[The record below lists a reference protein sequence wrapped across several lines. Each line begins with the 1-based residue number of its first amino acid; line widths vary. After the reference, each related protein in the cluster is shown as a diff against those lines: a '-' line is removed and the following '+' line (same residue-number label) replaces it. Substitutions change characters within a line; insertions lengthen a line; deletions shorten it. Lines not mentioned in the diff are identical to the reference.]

1 MSSAYDS
8 SIGHMVGILIFSLFY
23 PFKNLIASFSRINYW
38 VFYAILKLLKLAPQG
53 MGGDLHVCG
62 WWS

>member
-1 MSSAYDS
+1 
-8 SIGHMVGILIFSLFY
+8 MVGILIFSLFY